1 MLSGILFQQD
11 EKVIHTTTELKT
23 HKDMLKHDMADRKKF
38 YKFMGCTSH
47 IYQNSDFSD
56 VPPAL
61 RGEVHLL
68 LHCQ

>member
-23 HKDMLKHDMADRKKF
+23 HKEMLKHDMADGMF

-56 VPPAL
+56 FPPAL
-61 RGEVHLL
+61 QGDVHLL
-68 LHCQ
+68 LHCR